1 MMVLNLWI
9 AYFFCIYKKQTKKK
23 LILPKTLNR
32 LLKLL
37 YSISLSY
44 TGTSTRNAL
53 IIVIVLSSLAKEIV
67 LSGVVFEIH

>member
-9 AYFFCIYKKQTKKK
+9 AYFFCIYKKQKKTNFTKD
-23 LILPKTLNR
+23 R